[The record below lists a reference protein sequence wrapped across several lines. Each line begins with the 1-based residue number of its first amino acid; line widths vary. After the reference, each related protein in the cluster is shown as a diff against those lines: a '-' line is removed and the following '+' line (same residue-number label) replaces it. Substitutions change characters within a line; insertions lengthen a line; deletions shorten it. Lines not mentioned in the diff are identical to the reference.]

1 MNEIPEHALHGRF
14 LRGLALS
21 PSRPAFHVD
30 TGSPTTASMTYEAL
44 HERALA
50 WAGALLAMPG
60 GPPSAIAV
68 LAEKGP
74 VAYGGLLAAL
84 YTGATAV
91 PLSPDFPAARTR
103 RMLADANVSAAVAD
117 AAGIAALEAA
127 ELELPVLTD
136 GDDAGR
142 LPVIPAVRAALDA
155 PRPVRPEDVAY
166 LLFTSGSTGRPKGVK
181 ITHAAT
187 HHYFTL
193 LDKRYDFGPDD
204 VFSQTFG
211 LNFDCAMFD
220 LFCAWGAGASVR
232 TVPVRAY
239 TDLPSFLSER
249 AMTVWFSTPSAIALV
264 RRMGGLEPG
273 AMPSLR
279 WSFFAGEALR
289 HADAAEWQDAAP
301 ASAVENLYGPTEL
314 TVTVSG
320 HRWSPETSPALCVN
334 GHVPIGTVHEGH
346 DHLLLDPDD
355 GATDGAEGELCV
367 AGPQM
372 TPGYLDPR
380 DDEGRF
386 LVHAGRRWYRTGDRV
401 RRLDGG
407 ELAYLG
413 RLDAQVQIQGWRV
426 ELAEIDDAVRDCPGV
441 EDAVTV
447 TRPADAGGMELVVF
461 YTGTPVSPAVLA
473 GRLRQVLPEGM
484 LPRAFRHL
492 ESFPLNPNRKIDRAG
507 LAATAAAGP
516 AARG

>member
-14 LRGLALS
+14 LRGLAVS
-21 PSRPAFHVD
+21 PSRPAFRAD
-30 TGSPTTASMTYEAL
+30 TASAPSMSYEAL

-50 WAGALLAMPG
+50 WAGALLAAPG
-60 GPPSAIAV
+60 GPPAAIAV

-74 VAYGGLLAAL
+74 AAYAGLLAAL

-103 RMLADANVSAAVAD
+103 RMLTDAGVSAAVAD
-117 AAGIAALEAA
+117 AAGLAALEAA
-127 ELELPVLTD
+127 ELTVPVLAD
-136 GDDAGR
+136 GADAAGR
-142 LPVIPAVRAALDA
+142 LPVIPPARGVLTA
-155 PRPVRPEDVAY
+155 PRPARPDDVAY
-166 LLFTSGSTGRPKGVK
+166 LLFTSGSTGRPKGVP

-187 HHYFTL
+187 HHYFSL
-193 LDKRYDFGPDD
+193 LDERYDFGPDD

-220 LFCAWGAGASVR
+220 LFCAWGAGASVQ

-264 RRMGGLEPG
+264 RRMGGLAPG

-289 HADAAEWQDAAP
+289 CADAAEWRDAAP

-320 HRWSPETSPALCVN
+320 HRWSPETSPALGVN

-346 DHLLLDPDD
+346 DHLLLDADD
-355 GATDGAEGELCV
+355 GVSDGAEGELCV
-367 AGPQM
+367 TGPQM
-372 TPGYLDPR
+372 TSGYLDPR

-407 ELAYLG
+407 ELVYLG

-426 ELAEIDDAVRDCPGV
+426 ELAEIDDAVRACPGV

-447 TRPADAGGMELVVF
+447 TRPADAGGLELVVF
-461 YTGTPVSPAVLA
+461 YTGAPVSPAALA

-507 LAATAAAGP
+507 LAATAAAGT